1 MILKT
6 PTCLV
11 FESAKCAS
19 KYILGDRLAFS
30 YSLREPLR
38 FEKPHFARLQHVLGL
53 KHDALVFA
61 DFVAQCNYN
70 SDLEQYLGC
79 SSIYFDY
86 NSWVPLATNNVP
98 DFGYCYLKS
107 TFDNLATTASEFI
120 VIIEIAS
127 EDYIYGR
134 TPNYDI
140 LRS

>member
-1 MILKT
+1 MSVKT
-6 PTCLV
+6 PTTLV
-11 FESAKCAS
+11 IESAKCAN
-19 KYILGDRLAFS
+19 KYIIGDKLAFS
-30 YSLREPLR
+30 YKLKAPLR
-38 FEKPHFARLQHVLGL
+38 FEKPHSVRLQHVLGL

-61 DFVAQCNYN
+61 DFVVESNFN

-86 NSWVPLATNNVP
+86 NSWVPLSTNSIP
-98 DFGYCYLKS
+98 DYGYCFLKS
-107 TFDNLATTASEFI
+107 TFDNLVTTKSEF
-120 VIIEIAS
+120 VLVLEIAS